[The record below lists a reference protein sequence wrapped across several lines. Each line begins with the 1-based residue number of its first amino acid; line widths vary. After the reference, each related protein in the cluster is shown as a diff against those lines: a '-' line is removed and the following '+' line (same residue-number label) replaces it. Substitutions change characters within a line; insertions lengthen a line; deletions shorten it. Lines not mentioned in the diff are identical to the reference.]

1 MWFLSVASPGWGVAI
16 RLAGDQRRRE
26 DAERQMLPKFSRF
39 GFGHIVDQVEDRQM
53 DDESVPGLWREL
65 DQIRQ
70 ERGLTYG
77 QLHAKVGGKEQI
89 SVKTLTDRLRNGRK
103 TSWEDIRLVAVRGL
117 GQDEAQ
123 WKAKF
128 DQAAK
133 QDKERVAEQRSPA
146 AQADVPT
153 PTAPLWN
160 RRRVGIAV
168 LAGVG
173 ALGLLAVFVWPVGFS
188 RVASGQDV
196 GCARVNDGTVR
207 VYQVPGERRSSFLK
221 YQDERI
227 RFPVPPHEVTN
238 SDGLRYR
245 QVLTPSRYDGYGWIL
260 SETPNLTDPC

>member
-1 MWFLSVASPGWGVAI
+1 MWFLSAVSPGWGVAI
-16 RLAGDQRRRE
+16 RLAGDQLRRE
-26 DAERQMLPKFSRF
+26 DAERQTLPKFGRF

-53 DDESVPGLWREL
+53 DDESVRVLWREL
-65 DQIRQ
+65 DQVRQ
-70 ERGLTYG
+70 ERALTYG
-77 QLHAKVGGKEQI
+77 QLHAKIGGKEQI

-133 QDKERVAEQRSPA
+133 QDRERVAEQRSPA
-146 AQADVPT
+146 AQGDVP
-153 PTAPLWN
+153 APLWN
-160 RRRVGIAV
+160 QRRVGIAV

-173 ALGLLAVFVWPVGFS
+173 ALGLLAVFVWPGGSS
-188 RVASGQDV
+188 RVASEQDV
-196 GCARVNDGTVR
+196 GCARVSDGTVR
-207 VYQVPGERRSSFLK
+207 VYQVPGEQRSSFLK

-227 RFPVPPHEVTN
+227 RFPVPPNEVTS

-260 SETPNLTDPC
+260 SETSNLTDQC